1 MQEAIRLIT
10 MKLRVE
16 RIEAPGPM
24 NGKALPVVHF
34 TGTSRSMHQAHD
46 PNANS
51 RLYGELPPFLCKR
64 ALFFVLIS

>member
-10 MKLRVE
+10 MKLRVD

-24 NGKALPVVHF
+24 DGKALPVVHF

-51 RLYGELPPFLCKR
+51 RLYGELYPPC
-64 ALFFVLIS
+64 